1 MGLLQH
7 RGLRAGAL
15 GKSGDQAKGGDLG
28 LQGDPT
34 AVVDQ
39 REAVLLDQGQHAA
52 DLPGAVLL
60 AALLDQLAEHTDVLA
75 RVMGT
80 PEQLLELRRRAR
92 AAVLLVDPEA
102 ARLGTQVLAQ

>member
-1 MGLLQH
+1 MGF
-7 RGLRAGAL
+7 
-15 GKSGDQAKGGDLG
+15 
-28 LQGDPT
+28 QGDPT

-75 RVMGT
+75 RVTGT
-80 PEQLLELRRRAR
+80 PEQLLELRRGAW
-92 AAVLLVDPEA
+92 AAVLFVHPEPA
-102 ARLGTQVLAQ
+102 GLGAQVLAQQLTRVRVEDAHVPVVPAHVHLA